1 MDRGAFS
8 VSNRK
13 EVSQMGMTINRRY
26 RDALYDGLM
35 MDISAHSDLFSLL
48 RNDEIT
54 EAKRLHHRFKGEL
67 RLLDDLGWER
77 EPEAEQFELTM
88 APREL
93 RPIIERVYWSAVAS
107 LSYEPDQLVEE
118 ALANLNEAVVA
129 CPEML
134 ARLADEF
141 MDGQQDAGAEEAAT
155 A

>member
-1 MDRGAFS
+1 
-8 VSNRK
+8 
-13 EVSQMGMTINRRY
+13 MGMTINRQY

-35 MDISAHSDLFSLL
+35 TDLSAHDDLFTLP
-48 RNDEIT
+48 RNDEVT

-107 LSYEPDQLVEE
+107 LNNEPDQLVEE

-129 CPEML
+129 CPEMFG
-134 ARLADEF
+134 RLADEF
-141 MDGQQDAGAEEAAT
+141 MDGQQRTGSEEAVA

>member
-1 MDRGAFS
+1 
-8 VSNRK
+8 
-13 EVSQMGMTINRRY
+13 MGMTINRRY

-35 MDISAHSDLFSLL
+35 TDLSAHDDLFTLL
-48 RNDEIT
+48 RNDEAT

-88 APREL
+88 APRDL
-93 RPIIERVYWSAVAS
+93 RPIIERVYWGAVAS
-107 LSYEPDQLVEE
+107 LNNEPDQLVDE
-118 ALANLNEAVVA
+118 ALAHLNEAVVA

-141 MDGQQDAGAEEAAT
+141 MDGQQGAGVEEVAVA
-155 A
+155 

>member
-1 MDRGAFS
+1 
-8 VSNRK
+8 
-13 EVSQMGMTINRRY
+13 MGMTINRRY

-35 MDISAHSDLFSLL
+35 TDLSAHDDIFTLL
-48 RNDEIT
+48 RNDEAT

-67 RLLDDLGWER
+67 RLLDDLGWEH

-107 LSYEPDQLVEE
+107 LNNEPDQLVDE

-141 MDGQQDAGAEEAAT
+141 MDGQQGAGSEEAA
-155 A
+155 AA

>member
-1 MDRGAFS
+1 
-8 VSNRK
+8 
-13 EVSQMGMTINRRY
+13 MGMTINRRH

-35 MDISAHSDLFSLL
+35 TDLTAHSDLFTLL
-48 RNDEIT
+48 RGDEVV

-77 EPEAEQFELTM
+77 DPKAEEFELTM

-93 RPIIERVYWSAVAS
+93 RPIIERIYWSAVAS
-107 LSYEPDQLVEE
+107 LNYEPDQLVEE
-118 ALANLNEAVVA
+118 AVAILTEATVA

-141 MDGQQDAGAEEAAT
+141 MDTDEEPGSAGGTREST
-155 A
+155 CS

>member
-1 MDRGAFS
+1 MDRGAFFGVEPKG
-8 VSNRK
+8 VSH
-13 EVSQMGMTINRRY
+13 MGMTINRRY

-35 MDISAHSDLFSLL
+35 TDLTAHSDIFTHLH
-48 RNDEIT
+48 NDETT

-88 APREL
+88 PPREL

-107 LSYEPDQLVEE
+107 LNNEPDGLVDE
-118 ALANLNEAVVA
+118 AVANLTEATVA

-134 ARLADEF
+134 ARLADDF
-141 MDGQQDAGAEEAAT
+141 MGTGQEPGSTEAT
-155 A
+155 AA

>member
-1 MDRGAFS
+1 
-8 VSNRK
+8 
-13 EVSQMGMTINRRY
+13 MGMTINRRY

-35 MDISAHSDLFSLL
+35 TDLSAHDDIFTLL
-48 RNDEIT
+48 RNDEAT

-67 RLLDDLGWER
+67 RLLDDLGWEH

-88 APREL
+88 PPRDL
-93 RPIIERVYWSAVAS
+93 RPIIERIYWSAVAS
-107 LSYEPDQLVEE
+107 LNNEPDQLVDE

-141 MDGQQDAGAEEAAT
+141 MDGQQGAGSAEAA
-155 A
+155 AA